1 MYLFLE
7 KVMRGEVSSISKRYR
22 KASNKYLKSSD
33 PRQESKHIIYLDAN
47 NLYNN
52 VVSKFPP
59 TNRFKWIDS
68 KGFNLNKYTRNS
80 SKGCILKVDREY
92 PEEFDNCTMI
102 ILWLWIK

>member
-1 MYLFLE
+1 
-7 KVMRGEVSSISKRYR
+7 MRGEVSSISKRYR

-33 PRQESKHIIYLDAN
+33 PRQESKQIIYLDAN

-102 ILWLWIK
+102 ILWLWIKQK